1 MGGTTAIRG
10 GSPTTSSG
18 ASEADAAR
26 RAEEARRRAEAAR
39 KAAEAVRRAAE
50 EARRAAEAAR
60 RAQQKAQADAGKATS
75 RAEAPGQTPKEAK
88 ASRKEAVEAQRAEK
102 LSAQRAARANEA
114 RQDAEEKAA
123 RSAQRAQGAMR
134 EANTQ
139 ASAQGLTPPYDEQRL
154 KGVTSNAVRNTSAS
168 SFEAASSTEL
178 RDKLLGNVAAPPEAS
193 SLLTEDAKDGEVN
206 CLDTAADWVD
216 KASPELLG
224 RSEMVFLKDQRPGTE
239 GQTGHVVVRQGEQV
253 LDPTTNKSYE
263 SLDAYKKAQPQ
274 YTEAGTVSA
283 TDAKRIFDT
292 PPGSP
297 ERAAELDRAKLSP
310 ELQSMMVADASAP
323 EKEAW
328 SRYDEHVKKGPPDV
342 TDIPNGGL
350 RQEIRDGYNATTERL
365 KDEANKASVDR
376 LRQELGATPE
386 GQKALAD
393 LDARGVEVKVVDDA
407 SYPELPG
414 EKTDG
419 YALPGNGDITLRRS
433 AANSDVLLREA
444 QNSARTQELK
454 LPTTA
459 EDGKRLSAAVA
470 ERINANPR
478 QPVEFE
484 ADGIHVVAMRN
495 ATPSVVEHGGS
506 AFDFLGGGRMH
517 VPGASPSFTDV
528 AQSEGRQPGS
538 DTIVNTSFYD
548 FALYGDSPVGQV
560 IENGKPL
567 GGESSPDRFYAAWT
581 SSGLKFGQ
589 GDPPAD
595 SKVAFGGAVPVIINN
610 TPYGDGNQY
619 KPGTSSAAP
628 PSGDP
633 GVYASDLTQRN
644 NESFKAQDKRGTE
657 VGKVIVGYDRD
668 TGTTYLV
675 AQEDGKKPGKTL
687 AEIRDSLVKLGVD
700 DAVSF
705 DGSDSATL
713 VRDDQVKVDPGWAK
727 DQTIPFGLKLSLP

>member
-1 MGGTTAIRG
+1 MGGTTALRG
-10 GSPTTSSG
+10 GSSTTSSSG
-18 ASEADAAR
+18 TSQADGAR

-39 KAAEAVRRAAE
+39 KAAEAARRAAE

-60 RAQQKAQADAGKATS
+60 RAQQKAQADSAKAKS
-75 RAEAPGQTPKEAK
+75 RAEAPGQTPREAK

-102 LSAQRAARANEA
+102 LAAQRAAGADEA
-114 RQDAEEKAA
+114 RRDAEEKSA
-123 RSAQRAQGAMR
+123 RSAQRAQGAMQ
-134 EANTQ
+134 EANTR
-139 ASAQGLTPPYDEQRL
+139 AGVQGLTPPYDEQRL
-154 KGVTSNAVRNTSAS
+154 KGASSTPVRGASTS
-168 SFEAASSTEL
+168 SFEDASRNVL

-193 SLLTEDAKDGEVN
+193 SLLTEDAKDGKVN

-216 KASPELLG
+216 KASPELLA

-253 LDPTTNKSYE
+253 LDPTNNTSYE

-283 TDAKRIFDT
+283 TEAKRIFDT

-297 ERAAELDRAKLSP
+297 ERAAALDKAKLSP
-310 ELQSMMVADASAP
+310 ELQSMMVADASTP

-328 SRYDEHVKKGPPDV
+328 GRYDAHVKKGLDLKDV
-342 TDIPNGGL
+342 PGGL
-350 RQEIRDGYNATTERL
+350 RQEYRDDYNATTQRL

-407 SYPELPG
+407 SYAELPG
-414 EKTDG
+414 EKTEG

-433 AANSDVLLREA
+433 AATSDVLLGKA
-444 QNSARTQELK
+444 QESERTQELK
-454 LPTTA
+454 LPTTEA
-459 EDGKRLSAAVA
+459 EGKRLSEAVA
-470 ERINANPR
+470 ERIKATPN

-484 ADGIHVVAMRN
+484 DGGIHMVAMKG
-495 ATPSVVEHGGS
+495 AQPSVVEHGGS
-506 AFDFLGGGRMH
+506 FVDNVLGGWSR
-517 VPGASPSFTDV
+517 PEAEKPFSQL
-528 AQSEGRQPGS
+528 AQEEGRKPGS
-538 DTIVNTSFYD
+538 DTIINTSFYD
-548 FALYGDSPVGQV
+548 LAFNGDKPVGQV
-560 IENGKPL
+560 IENGKVM

-610 TPYGDGNQY
+610 TPYGVGNQY
-619 KPGTSSAAP
+619 KPGTPSDAP
-628 PSGDP
+628 LTGDP
-633 GVYASDLTQRN
+633 GAYASQLTQRN
-644 NESFKAQDKRGTE
+644 NESFKAQDARGDE

-668 TGTTYLV
+668 TGTTYVV
-675 AQEDGKKPGKTL
+675 AQDDGAKPGKTL
-687 AEIRDSLVKLGVD
+687 SEIRDALVKLGVD

-713 VRDDQVKVDPGWAK
+713 VRDDQVKVDPGAMK
-727 DQTIPFGLKLSLP
+727 DRTIPYGLKLSLP